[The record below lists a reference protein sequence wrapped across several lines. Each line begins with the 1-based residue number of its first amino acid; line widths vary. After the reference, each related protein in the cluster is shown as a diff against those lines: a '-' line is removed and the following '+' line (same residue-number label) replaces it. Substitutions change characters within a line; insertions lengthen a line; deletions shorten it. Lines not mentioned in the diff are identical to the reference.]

1 VLYNAQLVASK
12 VQTSIRLLNT
22 KEAAGFL
29 RVSEASIRRWGD
41 AGLLP
46 ARRVGRRRERRFTET
61 DLIAFLGIAD
71 TVPGARTPALQTT
84 VNVGGVPV
92 PLHGH
97 LCTFYNSD
105 SGRLRLTVPFFAD
118 GLRAGQPCFLAAA
131 GEALDAHLEALRREP
146 RVDIDAAIRAGQFVT
161 VPGPGATV
169 DESLGFWE
177 QAWWR
182 ALASGPTIL
191 RVVGEMASERH
202 GFSSDAEMLRYEV
215 AFNTLARRFPTV
227 TLCQYDVR
235 EFDGEVVF
243 QAIKSHPDLLNL
255 HLGSFLS

>member
-1 VLYNAQLVASK
+1 MYNAQLVASK
-12 VQTSIRLLNT
+12 VQMSGRLLNT

-41 AGLLP
+41 AGLIP
-46 ARRVGRRRERRFTET
+46 ARRIGRRRERRFMEA

-71 TVPGARTPALQTT
+71 AVPGARPAALQAT

-97 LCTFYNSD
+97 LCSFYNSD
-105 SGRLRLTVPFFAD
+105 SGRLRLTVPFFVD
-118 GLRAGQPCFLAAA
+118 GLLAGHPCFLVAA
-131 GEALDAHLEALRREP
+131 GAALDAYLEALRREP
-146 RVDIDAAIRAGQFVT
+146 RIDVDAAIRSGQLVT
-161 VPGPGATV
+161 VPGPGTTV
-169 DESLGFWE
+169 DESLSFWE
-177 QAWWR
+177 EAWWR
-182 ALASGPTIL
+182 ALANGPTVL
-191 RVVGEMASERH
+191 RVAGEMASERDK
-202 GFSSDAEMLRYEV
+202 FSSDAEMLRYEV
-215 AFNTLARRFPTV
+215 AFNTIARRFPTV

-243 QAIKSHPDLLNL
+243 QAIRSHPDLYSL